1 MDDILAGILSIEAEA
16 KAIVSEARQLSTL
29 LKEQAHHEA
38 QEIRTGARTEAESEA
53 QALHERTQKEIE
65 QERARI
71 LSQTDGQPQ
80 PAAGMAHF
88 QEAVDHVV
96 AVVSG
101 REEEAT

>member
-16 KAIVSEARQLSTL
+16 KAIVSEARELSAL

-38 QEIRTGARTEAESEA
+38 EESRTRARAEAESEA

-71 LSQTDGQPQ
+71 LSQTDGEPQ
-80 PAAGMAHF
+80 PAAERVHF

-96 AVVSG
+96 TVISG
-101 REEEAT
+101 REEGAA